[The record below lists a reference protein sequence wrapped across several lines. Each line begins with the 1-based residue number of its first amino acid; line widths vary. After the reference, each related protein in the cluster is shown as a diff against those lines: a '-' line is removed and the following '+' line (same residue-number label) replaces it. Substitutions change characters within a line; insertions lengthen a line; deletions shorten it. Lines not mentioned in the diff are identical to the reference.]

1 MKEIVLEEQ
10 DARDLMTCL
19 SAINVSTS
27 LLYHTEGEENLSL
40 EEAEEF
46 YKGVF
51 SVGVEAKASLIELKH
66 HLMKSII
73 SPIIFILRMVRFL
86 LNLSKR
92 RDYGNNRYI
101 KIFRTILKN

>member
-19 SAINVSTS
+19 SAINISTS

-66 HLMKSII
+66 NLMKKYNIPYYFYFKDGKVSFESI
-73 SPIIFILRMVRFL
+73 
-86 LNLSKR
+86 
-92 RDYGNNRYI
+92 
-101 KIFRTILKN
+101 

>member
-19 SAINVSTS
+19 SAINISTS

-66 HLMKSII
+66 HPMAKYNIPYYFYFKDGKVSFESI
-73 SPIIFILRMVRFL
+73 
-86 LNLSKR
+86 
-92 RDYGNNRYI
+92 
-101 KIFRTILKN
+101 

>member
-66 HLMKSII
+66 HLIEGSKVFSKDLMEKYNIPYYFYFKDGKVSFESI
-73 SPIIFILRMVRFL
+73 
-86 LNLSKR
+86 
-92 RDYGNNRYI
+92 
-101 KIFRTILKN
+101 